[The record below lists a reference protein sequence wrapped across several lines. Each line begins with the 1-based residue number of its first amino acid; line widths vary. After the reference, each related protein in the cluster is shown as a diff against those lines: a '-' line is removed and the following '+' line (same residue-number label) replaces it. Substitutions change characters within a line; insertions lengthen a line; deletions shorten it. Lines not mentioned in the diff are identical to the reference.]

1 MEAMRDEEMT
11 EGGVGTAEASA
22 RRSGVIANRRVQN
35 IGEVCVA
42 LDAIETRLSA
52 RDQVDAERRKVDDT
66 RDAKLQE
73 MQTELLRRTDTLEA
87 NWKNFFGEQGAFRM
101 VTAQMKAHGMKI
113 DRLMVYGGVAMGVF
127 LVVQLLMQAVIQEYL
142 KGAH

>member
-1 MEAMRDEEMT
+1 MIVA
-11 EGGVGTAEASA
+11 
-22 RRSGVIANRRVQN
+22 RRVQN
-35 IGEVCVA
+35 IGEVRIA

-52 RDQVDAERRKVDDT
+52 RDQVDAERRKVDDV

-73 MQTELLRRTDTLEA
+73 MQTELLRRTDTLET
-87 NWKNFFGEQGAFRM
+87 NWKNFFGKEGAFRM
-101 VTAQMKAHGMKI
+101 VTAQIQAHGTKI

-127 LVVQLLMQAVIQEYL
+127 LVLQLLLQAVIQEYL